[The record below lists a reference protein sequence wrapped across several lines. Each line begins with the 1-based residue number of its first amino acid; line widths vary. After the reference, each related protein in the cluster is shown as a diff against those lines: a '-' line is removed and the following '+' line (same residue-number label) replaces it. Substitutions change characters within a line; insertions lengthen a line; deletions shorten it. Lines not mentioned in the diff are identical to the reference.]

1 MIWFTADSHHG
12 HSNIIK
18 YTGRPYTCA
27 EHMDQDLIHKWN
39 SVVGEHETIYHL
51 GDFCLGGEKDADR
64 IFNQL
69 NGVIHVLY
77 NPQHHDRRWLPPCL
91 DSLHRY
97 TSRSGYRVKFEL
109 PQLTLEIPEYGDRQ
123 ALVLSHWP
131 MYRWDRSH
139 YGSWHVFGHCH
150 GKLKLDLRAMDV
162 GVDCNNYTPVS
173 LEEVAR
179 RLG

>member
-1 MIWFTADSHHG
+1 
-12 HSNIIK
+12 
-18 YTGRPYTCA
+18 
-27 EHMDQDLIHKWN
+27 
-39 SVVGEHETIYHL
+39 
-51 GDFCLGGEKDADR
+51 
-64 IFNQL
+64 
-69 NGVIHVLY
+69 
-77 NPQHHDRRWLPPCL
+77 
-91 DSLHRY
+91 
-97 TSRSGYRVKFEL
+97 
-109 PQLTLEIPEYGDRQ
+109 
-123 ALVLSHWP
+123 